1 MYVRKRTIKRL
12 EEHGAQSS
20 EKSSPC
26 LKLYEFNLYKRYIGR
41 RSPIESGNL
50 FLRVFLTFLSLS
62 LSVCIPFSF
71 SSASSRSKNT
81 RPFVHLSPLSTNFPF
96 GCPVWSALPAWLFAF
111 ASQNA
116 CVYYDFF
123 FFFWIASMPAVR
135 SVSLLSIRL
144 TTKWYG

>member
-62 LSVCIPFSF
+62 LCLYPFLFLFSF
-71 SSASSRSKNT
+71 
-81 RPFVHLSPLSTNFPF
+81 FP
-96 GCPVWSALPAWLFAF
+96 
-111 ASQNA
+111 
-116 CVYYDFF
+116 
-123 FFFWIASMPAVR
+123 
-135 SVSLLSIRL
+135 
-144 TTKWYG
+144 